1 MNMEL
6 RIFEKKLTTLLEHT
20 KALRMANE
28 VLKKEVDRLRD
39 ENQSL
44 QTRTQTAVAHI
55 ETLMQRLPEAEVSE

>member
-1 MNMEL
+1 
-6 RIFEKKLTTLLEHT
+6 
-20 KALRMANE
+20 LRMANE

>member
-1 MNMEL
+1 MNTEL

-28 VLKKEVDRLRD
+28 VLKKEVERLRD

-44 QTRTQTAVAHI
+44 ALRTESAVAHI
-55 ETLMQRLPEAEVSE
+55 EALMQQLPEAEANQ